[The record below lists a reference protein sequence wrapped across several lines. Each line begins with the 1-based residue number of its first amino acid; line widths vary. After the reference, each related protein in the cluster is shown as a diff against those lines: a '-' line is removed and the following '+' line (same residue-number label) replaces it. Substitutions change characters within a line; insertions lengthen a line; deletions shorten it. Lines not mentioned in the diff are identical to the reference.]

1 MKKIFILL
9 SLCLLT
15 LSASAQQ
22 YVFTDKNGNV
32 LEDGVTIT
40 CNEAE
45 DDGFG
50 GIALS
55 PGISVKNV
63 NASEG
68 SQLAIEATI
77 SKIDNGSVQLCFPTN
92 CQVYNATGTYEP
104 SEKAT
109 LATGETKAIQT
120 EWLPETYGECTVTYK
135 AKGYTGFASEVCRT
149 VTVKYI
155 YGELNPTQ
163 QVWWGYVTNDTEKT
177 GLGVKTADTYHCA
190 IFIPGNH
197 AIAAGKV
204 IKAIRFGLTA
214 PNATD
219 AKVWLAS
226 SLPTTVNANNTLQM
240 VTVPDKELGKEN
252 IDVELTSPYTI
263 SSTGVY
269 VGYSFTIT
277 KTNTSADMYPILTT
291 GNDAP
296 NTLLIKTDQAVP
308 SWSDMNGQGFGSLF
322 LQVQLEGEFAD
333 NTVTAAD
340 FGNAY
345 AALGETGTAKISV
358 TNAGE
363 TPVSNIDYIIT
374 TDGVAS
380 AEMHANVANPIMFS
394 NTGTVEITIPADA
407 TIGSKAKT
415 LNITKVNGNDNSKA
429 DVATNFTLITLP
441 ELVERNVVV
450 EEYTGTG
457 CGWCP
462 RGLIGMENLRTTY
475 GDRFVGI
482 GLHQYN
488 SSDAM
493 YIATNAYAKISFE
506 GAPSCR
512 IDRKSEID
520 PYYGSNN
527 SILDDFAEEMA
538 IPAMAKVSVSGT
550 VDEDLTKV
558 DAKAEVEALLD
569 NSNYTLEFVVIGD
582 GLTGTGSAWSQ
593 SNYYYQYAA
602 SQLPADLAIFGS
614 GGKNGRSSITG
625 WIFNDVALCSSY
637 VSNVNKA
644 PALGTLASGEKMEA
658 EYTLT
663 LPTKATL
670 KNALK
675 KDQLYVIALVVDK
688 DKTIVNAAKT
698 KIEVAETSGIE
709 SIETA
714 SEVEG
719 FYTIDGKRL
728 SAPAKGMNVVK
739 MTNGTTKKIVIR

>member
-1 MKKIFILL
+1 
-9 SLCLLT
+9 
-15 LSASAQQ
+15 
-22 YVFTDKNGNV
+22 
-32 LEDGVTIT
+32 
-40 CNEAE
+40 
-45 DDGFG
+45 
-50 GIALS
+50 
-55 PGISVKNV
+55 
-63 NASEG
+63 
-68 SQLAIEATI
+68 
-77 SKIDNGSVQLCFPTN
+77 
-92 CQVYNATGTYEP
+92 
-104 SEKAT
+104 
-109 LATGETKAIQT
+109 
-120 EWLPETYGECTVTYK
+120 
-135 AKGYTGFASEVCRT
+135 
-149 VTVKYI
+149 
-155 YGELNPTQ
+155 
-163 QVWWGYVTNDTEKT
+163 
-177 GLGVKTADTYHCA
+177 
-190 IFIPGNH
+190 
-197 AIAAGKV
+197 
-204 IKAIRFGLTA
+204 
-214 PNATD
+214 
-219 AKVWLAS
+219 
-226 SLPTTVNANNTLQM
+226 
-240 VTVPDKELGKEN
+240 
-252 IDVELTSPYTI
+252 
-263 SSTGVY
+263 
-269 VGYSFTIT
+269 
-277 KTNTSADMYPILTT
+277 
-291 GNDAP
+291 
-296 NTLLIKTDQAVP
+296 
-308 SWSDMNGQGFGSLF
+308 
-322 LQVQLEGEFAD
+322 
-333 NTVTAAD
+333 
-340 FGNAY
+340 
-345 AALGETGTAKISV
+345 
-358 TNAGE
+358 
-363 TPVSNIDYIIT
+363 
-374 TDGVAS
+374 
-380 AEMHANVANPIMFS
+380 MFS
-394 NTGTVEITIPADA
+394 NTGTVEITTPADA

-450 EEYTGTG
+450 EEFTGTG

-462 RGLIGMENLRTTY
+462 RGLIGMENLRAKY

-644 PALGTLASGEKMEA
+644 PALGTLASGEKKEA

>member
-1 MKKIFILL
+1 MKKIFTLL

-40 CNEAE
+40 CNEVE

-55 PGISVKNV
+55 PGISIKNV
-63 NASEG
+63 NANEG

-92 CQVYNATGTYEP
+92 CHIYNDTGTYEP
-104 SEKAT
+104 NEKAT
-109 LATGETKAIQT
+109 LTTGEVKVIQT
-120 EWLPETYGECTVTYK
+120 EWLPTAYGECTVTYK
-135 AKGYTGFASEVCRT
+135 AKGYMGFASEVCRT
-149 VTVKYI
+149 LTVKYK
-155 YGELNPTQ
+155 YAETR
-163 QVWWGYVTNDTEKT
+163 QVWWGYVSNDTPKN
-177 GLGVKTADTYHCA
+177 GLGVQTADTYHCA

-197 AIAAGKV
+197 AIVAGKV

-226 SLPTTVNANNTLQM
+226 SLPTKINANNTLQM

-263 SSTGVY
+263 TSKGVY

-277 KTNTSADMYPILTT
+277 KTNTSADLYPILTT

-296 NTLLIKTDQAVP
+296 NTLIIKTDQTVP
-308 SWSDMNGQGFGSLF
+308 NWSDLNGQGFGSLF
-322 LQVQLEGEFAD
+322 LQAQLEGEFED
-333 NTVTAAD
+333 NTATAAD
-340 FGNAY
+340 FGNTY
-345 AALGETGTAKISV
+345 AIIGETGSAKISV
-358 TNAGE
+358 TNAGG

-380 AEMHANVANPIMFS
+380 AEMHANVTKPIEFNS
-394 NTGTVEITIPADA
+394 TGTVEITIPADA

-415 LNITKVNGNDNSKA
+415 LNITKVNGNDNTKA
-429 DVATNFTLITLP
+429 DVATKFTLITVP

-457 CGWCP
+457 CGYCP
-462 RGLIGMENLRTTY
+462 RGLVGMEKLRAKF

-493 YIATNAYAKISFE
+493 FIATNAYANISFG

-512 IDRKSEID
+512 LDRKAEID
-520 PYYGSNN
+520 PYYGSRNDV
-527 SILDDFAEEMA
+527 LDDFAEEMA
-538 IPAMAKVSVSGT
+538 IPALAKVSVSGT
-550 VDEDLTKV
+550 VDENLTKV
-558 DAKAEVEALLD
+558 NAKAEIEALLN

-582 GLTGTGSAWSQ
+582 GLTGTSSAWNQ
-593 SNYYYQYAA
+593 SNYYYQYSAN
-602 SQLPADLAIFGS
+602 QMPADLAIFAN
-614 GGKNGRSSITG
+614 GGKYGKSSVTG

-637 VSNVNKA
+637 VSSVNKA
-644 PALGTLASGEKMEA
+644 PALGVLASGEKKEA

-663 LPTKATL
+663 LPTKTTL

-675 KDQLYVIALVVDK
+675 KDQLYIIALVVDE
-688 DKTIVNAAKT
+688 DKTIVNAAKK
-698 KIEVAETSGIE
+698 KIEVAEPSGIE
-709 SIETA
+709 TIETD

-719 FYTIDGKRL
+719 FYTVDGKRL
-728 SAPAKGMNVVK
+728 SAPVKGMNVVK
-739 MTNGTTKKIVIR
+739 MTNGFTKKIVIR

>member
-1 MKKIFILL
+1 MKKFFTLL
-9 SLCLLT
+9 SLCLLA

-22 YVFTDKNGNV
+22 YVFTDKEGNV
-32 LEDGVTIT
+32 LEDGVTIY
-40 CNEAE
+40 CSNAE

-109 LATGETKAIQT
+109 LATGETKGIQT

-296 NTLLIKTDQAVP
+296 NALLIKTDQAVP

-322 LQVQLEGEFAD
+322 L
-333 NTVTAAD
+333 
-340 FGNAY
+340 
-345 AALGETGTAKISV
+345 
-358 TNAGE
+358 
-363 TPVSNIDYIIT
+363 
-374 TDGVAS
+374 
-380 AEMHANVANPIMFS
+380 
-394 NTGTVEITIPADA
+394 
-407 TIGSKAKT
+407 
-415 LNITKVNGNDNSKA
+415 
-429 DVATNFTLITLP
+429 
-441 ELVERNVVV
+441 
-450 EEYTGTG
+450 
-457 CGWCP
+457 
-462 RGLIGMENLRTTY
+462 
-475 GDRFVGI
+475 
-482 GLHQYN
+482 
-488 SSDAM
+488 
-493 YIATNAYAKISFE
+493 
-506 GAPSCR
+506 
-512 IDRKSEID
+512 
-520 PYYGSNN
+520 
-527 SILDDFAEEMA
+527 
-538 IPAMAKVSVSGT
+538 
-550 VDEDLTKV
+550 
-558 DAKAEVEALLD
+558 
-569 NSNYTLEFVVIGD
+569 
-582 GLTGTGSAWSQ
+582 
-593 SNYYYQYAA
+593 
-602 SQLPADLAIFGS
+602 
-614 GGKNGRSSITG
+614 
-625 WIFNDVALCSSY
+625 
-637 VSNVNKA
+637 
-644 PALGTLASGEKMEA
+644 
-658 EYTLT
+658 
-663 LPTKATL
+663 
-670 KNALK
+670 
-675 KDQLYVIALVVDK
+675 
-688 DKTIVNAAKT
+688 
-698 KIEVAETSGIE
+698 
-709 SIETA
+709 
-714 SEVEG
+714 
-719 FYTIDGKRL
+719 
-728 SAPAKGMNVVK
+728 
-739 MTNGTTKKIVIR
+739 